1 MTKKIIL
8 ITGAS
13 GEIGENLIHHFS
25 NKKNCIIIA
34 LDLNPPLNNS
44 KIHKFYKGSI
54 LDDSLLD
61 KINHKYNF
69 DEIYHLA
76 AILSTKA
83 EKEPSLAMEVNIY
96 GTRNIFDLV
105 LHQTMK
111 QNKKIK
117 LFFPSSIA
125 VYNLK
130 NQDEKDKLINEKML
144 CNPNT
149 VYGQNKLFCENLG
162 IALDKYG
169 NENNI
174 HIDFRCIRF
183 PGIISANTS
192 PTGGTSDYAPEMIN
206 AAKLSNSYECF
217 VSENSKIPFVVM
229 PDAINAIINLMS
241 CNKKNLK
248 NNVYNITSFSP
259 TVKEFYNEIMLYNND
274 FILTYNINKDRQ
286 KIIDSWPGLLSD
298 AIAKNEWGWQPQY
311 NFKDSFQN
319 YLFDKI

>member
-1 MTKKIIL
+1 MAKKFIL

-25 NKKNCIIIA
+25 NNDNNMVIA
-34 LDLNPPLNNS
+34 LDLKSPLNNN

-54 LDDSLLD
+54 LDDSLLNQ
-61 KINHKYNF
+61 INNKYTF

-83 EKEPSLAMEVNIY
+83 EKNPDLAKKVNIN
-96 GTRNIFDLV
+96 GTKNIFDLG
-105 LHQTMK
+105 LHQSLK
-111 QNKKIK
+111 QSKIIK

-130 NQDEKDKLINEKML
+130 SANEKNEFINEHML

-149 VYGQNKLFCENLG
+149 IYGQNKLFCENLG
-162 IALDKYG
+162 KALDKYG

-183 PGIISANTS
+183 PGIISSNTC

-206 AAKLSNSYECF
+206 AAKLSNPYKCF

-241 CNKKNLK
+241 CNKKKLK
-248 NNVYNITSFSP
+248 SNVYNITSFSP
-259 TVKEFYNEIMLYNND
+259 TVKEFYNEIILYNNN
-274 FILTYNINKDRQ
+274 FTLTYNINKDRQ
-286 KIIDSWPGLLSD
+286 KIIDSWPGFLNDSL
-298 AIAKNEWGWQPQY
+298 AKNEWGWEPEY
-311 NFKDSFQN
+311 NFKNSFKN
-319 YLFDKI
+319 YLFYNI